1 MPELPEVET
10 VRKYLKQSVLNKK
23 IKEVT
28 ILLPKMIKTH
38 SVIDF
43 QKS

>member
-23 IKEVT
+23 IKK
-28 ILLPKMIKTH
+28 LQFFSKMIKTH